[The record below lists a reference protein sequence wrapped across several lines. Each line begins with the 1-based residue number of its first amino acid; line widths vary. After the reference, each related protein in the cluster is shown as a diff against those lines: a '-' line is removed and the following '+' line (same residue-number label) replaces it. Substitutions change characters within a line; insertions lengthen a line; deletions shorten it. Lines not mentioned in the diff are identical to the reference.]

1 MHILTH
7 ILLVFLSFPL
17 LLAATPFH
25 NSSLHLHAHPDP
37 DSVAREVHRQVESSR
52 RRALLAAGV
61 KDQQCLTG
69 NPIDDCWRCSGTDWR
84 QDRQRLADCGIG
96 FGRDAMGGKGG
107 PIYVVTDPSD
117 QDPVNPAL
125 GTLRYGVIQEGPLWI
140 IFAGDMTIHL
150 NEELLVNSFKT
161 IDGRG
166 AVVHIA
172 GGACIT
178 LQYVSNVIIHN
189 VHVHHCVPAGEA
201 NVRSSPTHYGW
212 RTRSDGDGISIYSGR
227 KIWVDHCE
235 LSSCTDGL
243 IDAIMGSTG
252 ITISNSYFSH
262 HDEVMLLGHTDG
274 YLPDSAMQVTIAF
287 NRFGEQLVQRMPR
300 CRRGYFHVVN
310 NDFTSWE
317 MYAIG
322 GSANPTINSQGNRY
336 IAPANPNAKEAR
348 SRTKPSLLV
357 ETEESEWSGWNWR
370 TEGDVLVNGAFFVPS
385 GEGLDAKYAKAESL
399 DPKSAALIDQ
409 LTLNAGVLGGPRDN
423 GVGTAYSGVNYGGS
437 AATADG
443 GSGASGWGVGYGPLG
458 MVFGSG
464 APAPSSRDSIVMITT
479 TLLSASLLVTTF
491 FSLHPL

>member
-1 MHILTH
+1 MLLLTR

-17 LLAATPFH
+17 LLSATPFH

-117 QDPVNPAL
+117 RDPVSPAL

-140 IFAGDMTIHL
+140 TFAGDMTIHL

-212 RTRSDGDGISIYSGR
+212 RTQSDGDGISIYSGR
-227 KIWVDHCE
+227 KIWVDHCA

-252 ITISNSYFSH
+252 ITISNSFFSH

-336 IAPANPNAKEAR
+336 IAPANPNAKEV
-348 SRTKPSLLV
+348 TKRV
-357 ETEESEWSGWNWR
+357 ETEENEWSGWNWR
-370 TEGDVLVNGAFFVPS
+370 TEGDVMVNGAFFVPS
-385 GEGLDAKYAKAESL
+385 GEGLDAKYAKAESVE
-399 DPKSAALIDQ
+399 PKSAALIDQ

-443 GSGASGWGVGYGPLG
+443 GGGASGWGVGYGPLG

-464 APAPSSRDSIVMITT
+464 APPPSSRDSIVMITIA
-479 TLLSASLLVTTF
+479 LSASSLLVTTF
-491 FSLHPL
+491 FSLHRL

>member
-1 MHILTH
+1 MLLLTR

-107 PIYVVTDPSD
+107 PTYVVTDPSD
-117 QDPVNPAL
+117 RDPVSPAL

-140 IFAGDMTIHL
+140 TFAGDMTIHL

-227 KIWVDHCE
+227 KIWVDHCA

-252 ITISNSYFSH
+252 ITISNSHFSH
-262 HDEVMLLGHTDG
+262 HDEVMLLGHTDD

-322 GSANPTINSQGNRY
+322 GSANPTINSQGNRF
-336 IAPANPNAKEAR
+336 IAPANPNAKEV
-348 SRTKPSLLV
+348 TKRV

-370 TEGDVLVNGAFFVPS
+370 TEGDVMVNGAFFVPS
-385 GEGLDAKYAKAESL
+385 GEGLDAMYAKAESL
-399 DPKSAALIDQ
+399 DPKSSALIDQ
-409 LTLNAGVLGGPRDN
+409 LTLNAGVFGGPRDN
-423 GVGTAYSGVNYGGS
+423 GVGTANSGVNYGGS

-443 GSGASGWGVGYGPLG
+443 GGGASGWGVGYGPLG

-464 APAPSSRDSIVMITT
+464 APPPSSCDSSIVMIIT
-479 TLLSASLLVTTF
+479 TLLSSSVLLPPSSL
-491 FSLHPL
+491 